1 MSMAIVME
9 HIWRYLK
16 SKLIRHWETGCET
29 KVTIFWG
36 YFCPLDSRSK
46 HQTNDSTMSESK
58 MLNVPSRV
66 VFVKEPPEDLSTE
79 EMERKFSK
87 FRGFVALR
95 RVLTI

>member
-16 SKLIRHWETGCET
+16 SNTSLGDGCET